1 MGPRGFVLL
10 TPRGPNGY
18 SADGARPYRDQGKM
32 TDTAAIAAPLRNAH
46 PRALSSRIASALML
60 APALLLCGLLIFI
73 PAIVAIVGSF
83 YSFGLTSQN
92 WVFEGFGNYT
102 RLAQDP
108 IFWLALRNN
117 VIIVIGSVVI
127 QVGIGC
133 VLAAILDRGLPSG
146 KTFFR
151 TIIFMPMVVSAV
163 AVALIWLIILD
174 PNVGILNAIIKSI
187 GLKPPQ
193 LGWLGDPSISIYV
206 VLVVA
211 AWQYT
216 GFMMVLILAG
226 LQGVP
231 RDLYEAASLDGA
243 TGISAFFH
251 ITLPAVRN
259 VLIVATLIT
268 TIGGF
273 KVFEFIFVLTQGGPA
288 NATQVLGTYI
298 FLQAF
303 NLTNMGYANAIS
315 VVLLAIAVVL
325 GWMQLKVS
333 RRA

>member
-1 MGPRGFVLL
+1 
-10 TPRGPNGY
+10 
-18 SADGARPYRDQGKM
+18 M
-32 TDTAAIAAPLRNAH
+32 TDAIANTVVTTTKAAR
-46 PRALSSRIASALML
+46 RRTMSSPVASGLML
-60 APALLLCGLLIFI
+60 APALLICGIFIFI
-73 PAIVAIVGSF
+73 PAALTIIGSF

-92 WVFEGFGNYT
+92 WVFEGIGNYT
-102 RLAQDP
+102 RAAADP

-117 VIIVIGSVVI
+117 VIIVVGSI
-127 QVGIGC
+127 ILQVGIGC
-133 VLAAILDRGLPSG
+133 ILAAILDRGLPTG
-146 KTFFR
+146 KTFYR

-174 PNVGILNAIIKSI
+174 PNIGILNAIVKSL
-187 GLKPPQ
+187 GMTPPQ
-193 LGWLGDPSISIYV
+193 RGWLGDPNISIYV

-226 LQGVP
+226 LQGIP
-231 RDLYEAASLDGA
+231 KELYEAAALDGA
-243 TGISAFFH
+243 RGLKAFWY
-251 ITLPAVRN
+251 ITLPAIRN
-259 VLIVATLIT
+259 VLIVAVLIT

-273 KVFEFIFVLTQGGPA
+273 KVFDFIFVLTQGGPA

-298 FLQAF
+298 YLQAF
-303 NLTNMGYANAIS
+303 NLTNMGYANAIA

-325 GWMQLKVS
+325 GWLQLKTS